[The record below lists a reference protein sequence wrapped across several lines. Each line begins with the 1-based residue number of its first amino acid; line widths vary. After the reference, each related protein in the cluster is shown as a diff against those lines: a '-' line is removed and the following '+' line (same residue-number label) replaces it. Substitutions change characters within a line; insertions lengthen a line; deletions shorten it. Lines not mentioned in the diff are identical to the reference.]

1 MKTAYDG
8 GVRADRYATTPV
20 SMECVCGGGAAHLPR
35 AQVNFFDNAEGYGS
49 GDAEELMGQAITLGI
64 ERGYW
69 VREDLVISE
78 CGHWGT

>member
-1 MKTAYDG
+1 MAGLERIAMRRHQYPWS
-8 GVRADRYATTPV
+8 V
-20 SMECVCGGGAAHLPR
+20 CVGGGAAHLPR